1 MVGSRGYGI
10 NSSTI
15 AKNIALISSQI
26 LQSEKRV

>member
-15 AKNIALISSQI
+15 AKNIAFPPFEEWESIN
-26 LQSEKRV
+26 